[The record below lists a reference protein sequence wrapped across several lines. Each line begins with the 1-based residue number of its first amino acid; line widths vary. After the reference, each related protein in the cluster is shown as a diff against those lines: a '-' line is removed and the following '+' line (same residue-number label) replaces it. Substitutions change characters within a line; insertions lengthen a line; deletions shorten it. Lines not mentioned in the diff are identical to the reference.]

1 MEDQQSKKR
10 RKVTKMVKVTELDYK
25 ILALERNPTLSIK
38 EKERLESLRVQK
50 RVASSVGLNT
60 LKTAKVPS
68 EWMGENGADKDKNV
82 IENGVDKD
90 KNVIENG
97 GSSSRKNKPGYC
109 NAFFLFRTER
119 KAALTSVDPGAKL
132 DLKEIRIEWKNMLD
146 ALKEPYRKKAE
157 EEKIRI
163 GKKVKKVQLSKE
175 ERKTKKIIADRKHR
189 LKIKMSQCKRLEDDN
204 LCSQKFQKI
213 LESKT
218 VLLKEDSELIE
229 KLTVNEGK
237 LKIENDLLLEM
248 IKEKEGEIDKL
259 KEMYRL
265 LHRTHKLCSFTKN

>member
-68 EWMGENGADKDKNV
+68 EWMGENGA
-82 IENGVDKD
+82 DKD

-229 KLTVNEGK
+229 KLAVNEGK